1 MNFEGEN
8 GTASCGWVGLGKG
21 EGGWEY
27 NSTQQPTRGK
37 KQSNKQ
43 QTKGTAEERKKRD
56 CAKMRVIKSQICFVS
71 GTHGQLS
78 LSLSLFAAAPPE
90 LAAATAAAILSKC
103 VNTAKII

>member
-1 MNFEGEN
+1 VG
-8 GTASCGWVGLGKG
+8 GWVGLGKG

-78 LSLSLFAAAPPE
+78 LSLSLSLSLFAAAPPG

>member
-1 MNFEGEN
+1 MGLRT
-8 GTASCGWVGLGKG
+8 GGGVGQ
-21 EGGWEY
+21 Y

-78 LSLSLFAAAPPE
+78 LSLSLSLFAAAPPG

-103 VNTAKII
+103 VNSAKII

>member
-21 EGGWEY
+21 DGGWEY

-78 LSLSLFAAAPPE
+78 LCLSLSLS
-90 LAAATAAAILSKC
+90 LCCCSS
-103 VNTAKII
+103 